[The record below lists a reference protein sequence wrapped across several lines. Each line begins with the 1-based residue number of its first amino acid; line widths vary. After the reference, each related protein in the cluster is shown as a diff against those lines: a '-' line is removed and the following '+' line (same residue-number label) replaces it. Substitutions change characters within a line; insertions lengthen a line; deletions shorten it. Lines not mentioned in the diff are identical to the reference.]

1 MGDLL
6 YSITEWLRA
15 TPLSDF
21 ALDMSESPL
30 TLWIVTHF
38 WAIPILQVTHILGIA
53 GSFSAVL
60 MLNLRVFNLAG
71 HATLAETSRR
81 YTRVLWW
88 SLCVVILSGGLML
101 FGDTVRNLLNS
112 IFWIKMVLVVIG
124 ILSAIAF
131 AWSLRRQLAAGGG
144 GGGGEVVGGGTK
156 AAALFLVI
164 LWCVIMLCGRWIA
177 YAPV

>member
-6 YSITEWLRA
+6 YTITEWLRS
-15 TPLSDF
+15 TPLADF
-21 ALDMSESPL
+21 ALEMSEAPL

-38 WAIPILQVTHILGIA
+38 WAIPILQVIHILGIA

-88 SLCVVILSGGLML
+88 SLGVVILSGVLML
-101 FGDTVRNLLNS
+101 FGDTVRNLLNA
-112 IFWIKMVLVVIG
+112 IFWIKMILVVFG
-124 ILSAIAF
+124 IVTAILF
-131 AWSLRRQLAAGGG
+131 AKSLGRKFTTGNV
-144 GGGGEVVGGGTK
+144 VVGGGTK
-156 AAALFLVI
+156 ATALFLVI

>member
-6 YSITEWLRA
+6 YSITEWLRS

-38 WAIPILQVTHILGIA
+38 WAIPILQVIHILGIA

-60 MLNLRVFNLAG
+60 MLNLRIFGLAG

-81 YTRVLWW
+81 YTKVLWW
-88 SLCVVILSGGLML
+88 SLVVVILSGGLML

-112 IFWIKMVLVVIG
+112 IFWIKMVLVVTG
-124 ILSAIAF
+124 VLVAILF
-131 AWSLRRQLAAGGG
+131 AKSLSRRLTT
-144 GGGGEVVGGGTK
+144 GEVVVGGGVK
-156 AAALFLVI
+156 ATALFLVI